1 MRNTLVI
8 ALLGVVTASEEMT
21 SKFMQYLSQQNKSY
35 GSVEEF
41 EMRLHN
47 FFKTDEFIQKWNA
60 NKENT
65 STVGHN

>member
-1 MRNTLVI
+1 M

-47 FFKTDEFIQKWNA
+47 FVKTDEFI
-60 NKENT
+60 
-65 STVGHN
+65 